1 MSTSTSTTSS
11 RKSSFNDLKSQA
23 SENHAKLDQLLS
35 RTGYPQAQQKIQ
47 AWRSQSHLAFAP
59 QEGEESRFN
68 GVKPCMGCA
77 GGDANVTQYV
87 PGSSNVLNYTPGAG
101 NVAHYASGSGNVI
114 YFTSGGNNVLNY
126 HN

>member
-47 AWRSQSHLAFAP
+47 TWRSQSHLAFAP
-59 QEGEESRFN
+59 QEGEEGRIDS
-68 GVKPCMGCA
+68 VKPCMGS
-77 GGDANVTQYV
+77 GGGNVMHYV
-87 PGSSNVLNYTPGAG
+87 PGSG
-101 NVAHYASGSGNVI
+101 NIIH
-114 YFTSGGNNVLNY
+114 FTSGSSNGLNY